1 MNTDQSPNLRTKPF
15 QRTPPGETP
24 PRRKVQLSNDV
35 HVIAGSPPGTG
46 TQEATALVAAN
57 PSDAVPGAKTQTDVP
72 TYRDAAAAPAAPPAP
87 LTTDE
92 RLLRLLQVHW
102 PASPFR
108 NIRLFNT
115 SIVFD
120 WQGTVPQISL
130 KSRQPTSLF
139 VDLPPVFGAK

>member
-1 MNTDQSPNLRTKPF
+1 MQKEWDDQI
-15 QRTPPGETP
+15 
-24 PRRKVQLSNDV
+24 NDV

-46 TQEATALVAAN
+46 TQEATAPVAAN
-57 PSDAVPGAKTQTDVP
+57 PSDAVLGDETQTDIP

-87 LTTDE
+87 LTSDE

-115 SIVFD
+115 SIVLI
-120 WQGTVPQISL
+120 GKAPVPRISL
-130 KSRQPTSLF
+130 KFRQPTSLF
-139 VDLPPVFGAK
+139 VALPPVFGAK